1 MSFLKN
7 IIKSASFLLIINFT
21 SCTNEN
27 VVISEYVDIIDSNFS
42 YLDTISFEV
51 AIDDTV
57 SNHNVFLQLRTS
69 TNYKWSNM
77 LVFSDIDFPN
87 GKTRTDTFQVFI
99 TDNMGHWMG
108 NKS

>member
-7 IIKSASFLLIINFT
+7 IIKYASFLLIINFT

-57 SNHNVFLQLRTS
+57 H
-69 TNYKWSNM
+69 
-77 LVFSDIDFPN
+77 
-87 GKTRTDTFQVFI
+87 
-99 TDNMGHWMG
+99 H
-108 NKS
+108 